1 MGNVRRY
8 TTAPYL
14 AMLFASLEF
23 LVTILDLSI
32 LQSVTDSL
40 IQFIHIILLVSFVW
54 VAGTLPLNAFRPDG
68 AAKPEDVRYFLVIF
82 FFFWI
87 QY

>member
-1 MGNVRRY
+1 MGSIRRY
-8 TTAPYL
+8 TTPPYL

-23 LVTILDLSI
+23 LVLIPELSM
-32 LQSVTDSL
+32 LQSVADSL

-68 AAKPEDVRYFLVIF
+68 AAKPADVRSFLVLF
-82 FFFWI
+82 SFNTEE
-87 QY
+87 